1 MPEEVTYATIKFS
14 NTSKT
19 VKPQES
25 CSLKK
30 TDNHEV
36 PELELDGAA
45 GNGTGRIE
53 NTVEVAGSRAVR
65 GHSVPSKVWCFA
77 AFVLLMLN
85 LVVLAGLGTLIL
97 MNYQQLFFSNRTAH
111 DGERSIIER
120 WERNIP
126 LFMDICKNLSSEHII
141 FKKRLETT
149 LEALNNFPS
158 KYCEDL
164 KQKKK
169 ELTSPSCSA
178 SCVCHE
184 DSKKGHC
191 FLMNMDDGKNGNKTQ
206 LPIRCVPL
214 PISWMDLNCTLD
226 NTNKG
231 AKNVADFYILTC
243 LAP

>member
-65 GHSVPSKVWCFA
+65 D
-77 AFVLLMLN
+77 
-85 LVVLAGLGTLIL
+85 
-97 MNYQQLFFSNRTAH
+97 YQQLFFSNRTAH
-111 DGERSIIER
+111 DGERRIIER

-158 KYCEDL
+158 KDCEDL

-231 AKNVADFYILTC
+231 AKNVADFCILTC